1 MQIFE
6 SANKNVTFI
15 KKNHT
20 LSSIFFDI
28 PNFSHTYDSNVA
40 LGASSAKER
49 CSRHL
54 MVQNT
59 QIAINAVYGR
69 CLSAVIWCGVVEYW
83 GLECR
88 ALARHQRRS
97 AAVANRR
104 CG

>member
-69 CLSAVIWCGVVEYW
+69 CNRPSSGVVLW
-83 GLECR
+83 NIGD
-88 ALARHQRRS
+88 S
-97 AAVANRR
+97 NVAH
-104 CG
+104 

>member
-40 LGASSAKER
+40 
-49 CSRHL
+49 H
-54 MVQNT
+54 
-59 QIAINAVYGR
+59 
-69 CLSAVIWCGVVEYW
+69 
-83 GLECR
+83 
-88 ALARHQRRS
+88 
-97 AAVANRR
+97 
-104 CG
+104 